1 MHGPF
6 LSISTEGRTLLRTQG
21 FKVVLGA
28 KNLGAHV
35 QLSRKHTNSALQDR
49 ILDMTDIWPRLRL
62 SACRYGNKI
71 KALVTAAWPR
81 ALHAIAAN
89 TVSDASFQKLRAGA
103 VKGLGVDGA
112 GVNAWIQ
119 LGLIEQATVDPQCWA
134 ILQTFRCIRDC
145 GDKGRVLKM
154 LSALAYGDATQPA
167 NSFTMTLLA
176 RVQFLGWH
184 VTPQGTLY
192 DCLGEFCLFSCCL
205 TELRMRIGWAWQM
218 VVAQQV
224 KHRWGLRD
232 LQFADPTDT
241 RLWLAGL
248 SYDDQALFQKCLNG
262 SHITQDCKVHCQE
275 AGSDLCPFCQSVDSR
290 FHRFWVCEKFEPLRA
305 TLPDSLRKLVADAPD
320 FLTCYGWSVRPH
332 TLRRWYVCLHQ
343 ICVPPPPYLLEVT
356 GDLHFFTD
364 GSCLNQHHAS
374 CRVASWSVVR
384 AWTSADT
391 PSEVID
397 SGPLPG
403 MLQSSYRAEIYAIY
417 RALLIGRAHPVR
429 LFLWTDCNAV
439 VKRFLRLQR
448 GLAPRPNSAHADL
461 WLAIAECLSDFPH
474 EVTITKVLAHQKEQ
488 HACSPLEDW
497 CIRNNAL
504 ADKAALLAQWRRPE
518 GFWSEYACHVN
529 AVQASR
535 DFSRAV
541 QRVILAISK
550 EVVRAMDEPDV
561 ELREELCCSPEVP
574 AQACRAISALHI
586 PPAATRWYGDG
597 VVRQILS
604 WYWQNT
610 YGNEFPTVWVSQF
623 QLYID
628 FMLAGGVG
636 PIKLTH
642 WQAGSSRPELELLNI
657 PFQRR
662 TRWFCKVL
670 KEALRHHGLGIS
682 YQYCRPVSR
691 ALNLHTGC
699 LATPWPP
706 DRLAA
711 VDDWIFRM
719 IPIGV
724 HRNSKA
730 LDSLPT
736 ARPHADFPTIWIS
749 TC

>member
-1 MHGPF
+1 MFDSLAKATRCLESDLMKYSRQYAKYRREQNPNLIFSDIKPSAAPGVDILLRPIRAKVVEIDEEEGKLVLDKPCAFAEETQILCDGIPLDIIHHEADAVWVHDFDRVKVGMPLSQTQCIGTPQALADLFVSAWKERWMRHADVPIERWNAILAFAKTHIPPGRFQWDPISPAQLAQVIRSKKSRTSAGFDGVTLRDLKSMPPAVLRAFCDMYAVAESTGAWPSQLVDGRVVSLAKVASPSGPSDFRPITIFGLLYRCWSSFHARQALTRLDEVLPATLYGSRPGRHATQIWSRLLWTIEDSFAMDVPLTGAVADLTKAFNF
-6 LSISTEGRTLLRTQG
+6 LPRVVVMELAAHMGIPAYVLLSWTGALTSMRRRFQLRDSLSSGVASVTGVPEGCGLSCVAMVLVDVCFHTWMRVYFPLCMPVSFVDDWQLLTCHPTLLQGAIDCMNRFVTAMDLHLDDRKAYAWSISTEGRTLLRTQG

-154 LSALAYGDATQPA
+154 MSALAYGDATQPA

-275 AGSDLCPFCQSVDSR
+275 AGSDLCPFCQS
-290 FHRFWVCEKFEPLRA
+290 ELRA
-305 TLPDSLRKLVADAPD
+305 TSL
-320 FLTCYGWSVRPH
+320 
-332 TLRRWYVCLHQ
+332 
-343 ICVPPPPYLLEVT
+343 
-356 GDLHFFTD
+356 
-364 GSCLNQHHAS
+364 
-374 CRVASWSVVR
+374 
-384 AWTSADT
+384 
-391 PSEVID
+391 
-397 SGPLPG
+397 
-403 MLQSSYRAEIYAIY
+403 
-417 RALLIGRAHPVR
+417 
-429 LFLWTDCNAV
+429 
-439 VKRFLRLQR
+439 
-448 GLAPRPNSAHADL
+448 
-461 WLAIAECLSDFPH
+461 
-474 EVTITKVLAHQKEQ
+474 
-488 HACSPLEDW
+488 
-497 CIRNNAL
+497 
-504 ADKAALLAQWRRPE
+504 
-518 GFWSEYACHVN
+518 
-529 AVQASR
+529 
-535 DFSRAV
+535 
-541 QRVILAISK
+541 
-550 EVVRAMDEPDV
+550 
-561 ELREELCCSPEVP
+561 
-574 AQACRAISALHI
+574 
-586 PPAATRWYGDG
+586 
-597 VVRQILS
+597 
-604 WYWQNT
+604 
-610 YGNEFPTVWVSQF
+610 
-623 QLYID
+623 
-628 FMLAGGVG
+628 
-636 PIKLTH
+636 
-642 WQAGSSRPELELLNI
+642 
-657 PFQRR
+657 
-662 TRWFCKVL
+662 
-670 KEALRHHGLGIS
+670 
-682 YQYCRPVSR
+682 
-691 ALNLHTGC
+691 
-699 LATPWPP
+699 
-706 DRLAA
+706 
-711 VDDWIFRM
+711 
-719 IPIGV
+719 
-724 HRNSKA
+724 
-730 LDSLPT
+730 
-736 ARPHADFPTIWIS
+736 
-749 TC
+749 